1 MKDEAIA
8 ALMTRF
14 EKGQAIRAQLWQ
26 LEQTQGASED
36 KKKLLLDQM
45 VELDRGNTTRL
56 TEILEREGWPDVR
69 VVGEEASKA
78 VFLVL
83 QHADLDTQV
92 KFLPLLRE
100 ATQAGAMKSTALP
113 MLEDRVCM
121 RQGRD
126 QIYGSQLT
134 RGANGE
140 AMLWPIEDVAH
151 VDERRA
157 RMGMEPLA
165 EYLRRAGFPH
175 LLPDVLAKMR
185 PPEK

>member
-1 MKDEAIA
+1 MRDKAIA
-8 ALMTRF
+8 DLMTRF

-36 KKKLLLDQM
+36 PKKLLLDQM
-45 VELDRGNTTRL
+45 VKLEEGNTTRL
-56 TEILEREGWPDVR
+56 AELLEREGWPDVR

-78 VFLVL
+78 MFLAL

-100 ATQAGAMKSTALP
+100 ATKAGAIQSRALP
-113 MLEDRVCM
+113 LLEDRVCM
-121 RQGRD
+121 RQGHD

-134 RGANGE
+134 RDADGE
-140 AMLWPIEDVAH
+140 ARLWPIEDVAR

-175 LLPDVLAKMR
+175 LLPDVLAKKR
-185 PPEK
+185 PPEE